1 MLVYL
6 QVKNIALIDEVH
18 LNLDSHL
25 NIFSGE
31 TGAGKSML
39 IDSIQFAIG
48 NRTSKQ
54 IIRKGEQ
61 SAYVKLVFS
70 DQNALWFLEELG
82 IPYSKKEIIL
92 ERTLYL
98 SGRTVYK
105 INSITSNR
113 VQVKQLASLLI
124 DIYGQHEPLSL
135 LNPSKHLLM
144 LDTFGDAELKNLKQ
158 QYQQTYQDWHQ
169 VTKEIE
175 NIETDERKK
184 LQLKDML
191 NFQIKEIEQYNFQKN
206 EENILNE
213 QHATLSHAEKILL
226 QCQKAYEFLGGD
238 IVGSAIQNIRDISHI
253 NTQLEEFFSQ
263 LSSIEAQLQDITFE
277 IRRYIDNIDYSPQTL
292 LEVQNRLDIIFR
304 MKQKYGN
311 SIEEILQFKDNAI
324 LQLNEIINAEEN
336 QEDLKKQKQ
345 TFETQLI
352 DLAQKLS
359 KKRSEIAQ
367 QIEIQIE
374 NHLHDLQMPYAKF
387 KVSIKDT
394 PSFNK
399 NGQDDVEFLIC
410 TNLGS
415 DVAPLAKIASG
426 GEISRV
432 MLAIKTI
439 FVLEDSI
446 GTVIFDEID
455 TGISGVT
462 AQKVAEKLALISRNT
477 QVICITHLPQICA
490 MGDKN
495 YLIEKTVAEEQT
507 KTSLLE
513 LASDQIINELS
524 RLMGGIVTNS
534 TIESAKEI
542 KLFADKFKTP
552 YIQNQN

>member
-6 QVKNIALIDEVH
+6 QVKNIALIDEIN
-18 LNLDSHL
+18 LNLHGHL

-82 IPYSKKEIIL
+82 IPYSNNEIIL
-92 ERTLYL
+92 ERTLYI

-105 INSITSNR
+105 INNIISNR
-113 VQVKQLASLLI
+113 AQVKQLASLLI
-124 DIYGQHEPLSL
+124 DIYGQHEPQSL
-135 LNPSKHLLM
+135 LDPSKHLIM
-144 LDTFGDAELKNLKQ
+144 LDNFGDVELKNLKQ
-158 QYQQTYQDWHQ
+158 EYQQTYQKWHQ
-169 VTKEIE
+169 VTKEME
-175 NIETDERKK
+175 NIEIDERKK

-191 NFQIKEIEQYNFQKN
+191 NFQIEEIEQHNFQKD
-206 EENILNE
+206 EESMLNE
-213 QHATLSHAEKILL
+213 QYTTLSHAEKILM
-226 QCQKAYEFLGGD
+226 QCQKAYEFLGED
-238 IVGSAIQNIRDISHI
+238 VVGSAIQNIRDISHI
-253 NTQLEEFFSQ
+253 NTQLKEFFSQ
-263 LSSIEAQLQDITFE
+263 LNSIEAQLQDVTFE
-277 IRRYIDNIDYSPQTL
+277 IRRYIDSIEYSPQL
-292 LEVQNRLDIIFR
+292 LQDVQNRLDVIYR

-311 SIEEILQFKDNAI
+311 SIEEILQFKNNAI
-324 LQLNEIINAEEN
+324 LQLDEIMNAEEN
-336 QEDLKKQKQ
+336 QQDLNNQKQ
-345 TFETQLI
+345 ILENQLLE
-352 DLAQKLS
+352 LAQQLS
-359 KKRSEIAQ
+359 KKRKEIVG

-374 NHLHDLQMPYAKF
+374 KHLRDLQMPHAKF
-387 KVSIKDT
+387 RVSIKEIS
-394 PSFNK
+394 SFNK
-399 NGQDDVEFLIC
+399 NGKDDIEFMIC
-410 TNLGS
+410 TNLGT

-495 YLIEKTVAEEQT
+495 YLIEKNVVEEHT
-507 KTSLLE
+507 KTSLIE
-513 LASDQIINELS
+513 LVENQIINELC
-524 RLMGGIVTNS
+524 RLMGGIITNS
-534 TIESAKEI
+534 TKESAKEI
-542 KLFADKFKTP
+542 KLLADKFKKN
-552 YIQNQN
+552 I